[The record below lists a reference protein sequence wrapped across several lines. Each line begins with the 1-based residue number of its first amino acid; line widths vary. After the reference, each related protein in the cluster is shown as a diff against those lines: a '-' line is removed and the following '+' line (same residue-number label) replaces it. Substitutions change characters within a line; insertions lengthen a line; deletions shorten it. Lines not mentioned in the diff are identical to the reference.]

1 MRHQTLSNPL
11 YLDYFGL
18 KEIPFSIAP
27 DPHYLYMSERH
38 REALAHMKFGVESGG
53 GFVLLTGEVGTGKTT
68 IARCVIEQMDQNT
81 DVALI
86 LNPRLNPVELL
97 SSVCDELQIDY
108 NDSPTLKELTDSLN
122 HYLISSHEL
131 GRKTILMIDE
141 AQHLTFDVLEQI
153 RLLTNLETNTRKL
166 LQIILIGQPE
176 LQELVNRQ
184 ELRQLAQRITARY
197 HLMPLDLDETK
208 AYIRHRLKVAGLPPH
223 IQLFSDNSLKLLH
236 KFSQGI
242 PRLIN
247 VLCDRALLG
256 VYSEQ
261 SNRISAK
268 TIRQA
273 ANEAAGVQQDVL
285 ARYAKPHWQWSL
297 IVSLVLSV
305 FIWSFIWIDNPNS
318 AQKSINNDHLA
329 GLDKEL
335 IQYDRTGE
343 KALDDLAGSWNL
355 SLEQLEAACYRQ
367 QDNQWPFHCEQM
379 EARDWQKIKEINRPV
394 IMRFVDSQ
402 LEPFYL
408 AIVSI
413 EKAHVIIAQNNQY
426 IRVEKASLSPY
437 WGGEATYLWRRPKYI
452 SLPLAQTS
460 QHPIIEWI
468 KTELSQSGHY
478 QGELNQFFDLGLTEA
493 VKQFQKQHRLK
504 PDGLIGQQTLMQL
517 LTDGNHSPTLE

>member
-1 MRHQTLSNPL
+1 LTNPL

-68 IARCVIEQMDQNT
+68 IARCVIEQLDEKTN
-81 DVALI
+81 VALI
-86 LNPRLNPVELL
+86 LNPRLDPVELL
-97 SSVCDELQIDY
+97 SSVCDELQIHH
-108 NDSPTLKELTDSLN
+108 NGTPSLKDLTDSLN
-122 HYLISSHEL
+122 KYLITSHEM

-141 AQHLTFDVLEQI
+141 AQHLSFDVLEQI

-197 HLMPLDLDETK
+197 HLLPLDLEQTK
-208 AYIRHRLKVAGLPPH
+208 AYIRHRLKVAGLPAH
-223 IQLFSDNSLKLLH
+223 SQLFSDNSLKLLH

-247 VLCDRALLG
+247 VLCDRSLLG

-261 SNRISAK
+261 SNKISAK

-285 ARYAKPHWQWSL
+285 ARYARPHWQWTFVVSALATAMLWFFLLSSTKWLQKDDQREKLSNAALSTTL
-297 IVSLVLSV
+297 I
-305 FIWSFIWIDNPNS
+305 N
-318 AQKSINNDHLA
+318 
-329 GLDKEL
+329 
-335 IQYDRTGE
+335 YDRSGE
-343 KALDDLAGSWNL
+343 KALDDLAQSWNL
-355 SLEQLEAACYRQ
+355 TYQQLEAACYRP
-367 QDNQWPFHCEQM
+367 QDNQWAFDCEQI
-379 EARDWQKIKEINRPV
+379 EARDWQKIKEINRPMM
-394 IMRFVDSQ
+394 IRFVDEQ

-408 AIVSI
+408 SIVKIEKEHVIAAKSGQYIRI
-413 EKAHVIIAQNNQY
+413 EKAILA
-426 IRVEKASLSPY
+426 PY
-437 WGGEATYLWRRPKYI
+437 WGGEATYIWRRPRYL
-452 SLPLAQTS
+452 SLPIAQAFE
-460 QHPIIEWI
+460 HPIVEWI
-468 KTELSQSGHY
+468 KTQLAQTGDFEGDVDST
-478 QGELNQFFDLGLTEA
+478 FDIDLVDA
-493 VKQFQKQHRLK
+493 IKQFQKQHRLK
-504 PDGLIGQQTLMQL
+504 PDGLIGKQTLMQL
-517 LTDGNHSPTLE
+517 LTNGQHSPTLE